1 MSRSVRAAMKPSI
14 VVGEDGTNGGLWCSP
29 VAKTS
34 RPTSSAFSA
43 IRTIAWIRSASDG
56 TRPVVGSGVTS
67 PTEKTP
73 NCMPP
78 PKIVEVS
85 IILAN
90 AAVGGGIPGASRGRP
105 RPRDDQS
112 RSGRPGGTGRAGR
125 AGRARRRT
133 RGDGTARGRLAAAL
147 RPGPGRGLGA
157 GNVRARP
164 DRLDLQ
170 GDRDLVAEHDLVP
183 LERDVELDAEVA
195 AADGRGRGEAR
206 PGAAPGIRADAV
218 ELGQQPDGTGDVLDR
233 QVAVHVEAGGAR
245 PAADCG
251 AFH

>member
-1 MSRSVRAAMKPSI
+1 APR
-14 VVGEDGTNGGLWCSP
+14 P
-29 VAKTS
+29 VA
-34 RPTSSAFSA
+34 
-43 IRTIAWIRSASDG
+43 
-56 TRPVVGSGVTS
+56 VGLGL
-67 PTEKTP
+67 P
-73 NCMPP
+73 
-78 PKIVEVS
+78 
-85 IILAN
+85 
-90 AAVGGGIPGASRGRP
+90 AAGRGGGTLRAGRTRRAGQAERHGP
-105 RPRDDQS
+105 S
-112 RSGRPGGTGRAGR
+112 GTGRAGR

-133 RGDGTARGRLAAAL
+133 RGDGAAPGRLAAAL

-218 ELGQQPDGTGDVLDR
+218 ELRQQPDGTGDVLDR

-251 AFH
+251 AFHTGRRERHDRVRLHVEDLGRADVLVPFGIARV